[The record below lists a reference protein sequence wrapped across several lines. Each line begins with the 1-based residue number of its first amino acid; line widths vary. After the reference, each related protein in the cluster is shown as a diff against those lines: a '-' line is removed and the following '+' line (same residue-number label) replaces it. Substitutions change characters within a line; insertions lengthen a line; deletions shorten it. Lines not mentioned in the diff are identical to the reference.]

1 MNMWKKLKTRIIQI
15 PTLLILGIFGMT
27 AAILHLTGKRLRMT
41 YNEVNI
47 IVYYLLIPL
56 SWCIILDLII
66 KLPIFTPLW
75 LILWGYIFWSK
86 RNFWGQWCDTA
97 FQLSVEFLLKFQTIG
112 WNYWKSSVIICVVVP
127 IIIYIEEYPL
137 TFFNLSCWELIIT

>member
-27 AAILHLTGKRLRMT
+27 AAILHLTGKQLRMT

-75 LILWGYIFWSK
+75 LILWGYIFGSK

-127 IIIYIEEYPL
+127 IINYIV
-137 TFFNLSCWELIIT
+137 LILMLDKAW